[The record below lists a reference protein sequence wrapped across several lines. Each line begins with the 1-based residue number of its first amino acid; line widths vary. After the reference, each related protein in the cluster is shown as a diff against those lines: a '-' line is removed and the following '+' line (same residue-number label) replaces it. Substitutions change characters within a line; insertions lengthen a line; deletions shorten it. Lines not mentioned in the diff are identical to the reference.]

1 MIPFNNFTSKAREVV
16 RKAHELV
23 IERGQNNV
31 RPVHLLA
38 ALILQEE
45 SMVMGIIDKLGI
57 DTVLLTDQLIENMEG
72 SEGGGLA
79 APSYQIY
86 FTPDL
91 VKVLDESG
99 RMAAILRDEF
109 ISTEHLF
116 LALLEVPSQARDIL
130 MRFRINREDV
140 FRVIEEVRQHGPS
153 ERKEGAK
160 KSKVLDKYTRD
171 LTELALADKLDPVI
185 GRDNEL
191 RRTIEILSRRT
202 KNNPILIGEPGVG
215 KTAIAEGLAVRIAK
229 GDVPEY
235 LRDKRLVSLDLGM
248 LLAGTKY
255 RGEFEERLKNI
266 IKEIEK
272 SEGKIILFID
282 EIHTIV
288 GAGSAEGSVD
298 AANMLKPAL
307 ARGDLRAIGAT
318 TIKEYQKYIEKDQA
332 LARRFQPV
340 YVEEPTNEDAMAIL
354 RGLKEKYELHH
365 GVRITDS
372 AIQAAVNL
380 SSRYITDRFLPDK
393 AIDLVDEAA
402 SALRL
407 ELENKPGAL
416 EDAHRKIMRLE
427 IEREAL
433 NKDLSEHSSD
443 EKRAKARIKE
453 VEQAVADY
461 KESTKELELKWK
473 NEKETIGATRSIK
486 KELEILRLEATRAE
500 ARADLGSAAEIR
512 YGKIPV
518 KEKELV
524 TAEARLAK
532 LQKSRRVL
540 REEVTEQDIAG
551 VVSRWTGIPILRML
565 EEEAKKLLR
574 MEDTIKKRVLGQ
586 DEAIEKIA
594 NAVRRARAGIG
605 DTERPIGSF
614 IFLGPTGVG
623 KTELAKALAE
633 FMFNDEKSL
642 VRVDMSE
649 YMERHSVSKLIGS
662 PPGYVGYDEG
672 GGLTET
678 IRHRP
683 YSVILFDEIEKAHP
697 EVFNILLQV
706 LDSGRLTDSKSR
718 IVNFKNSLIILT
730 SNAGAEHLNK
740 MNSIGFSK
748 GLAGE
753 EVGGIDV
760 ERMKDKIMESLKD
773 HFRPEFLNRLD
784 DIIIFNVLSRSVVR
798 NIVNLQIK
806 IVQNRLID
814 KGVTL
819 TVCNEALDYLANKGY
834 DSNYGA
840 RPLKRL
846 IQDKILNKVAE
857 VLIAN
862 GVKGGGEVLVEL
874 NADKEIA
881 VTVRK
886 TGKVGKRHSS
896 PEHINQEGVA
906 LKV

>member
-255 RGEFEERLKNI
+255 RGEFEERLKNR

-862 GVKGGGEVLVEL
+862 GVKGGGEVLVEI

-881 VTVRK
+881 VTV
-886 TGKVGKRHSS
+886 
-896 PEHINQEGVA
+896 
-906 LKV
+906 

>member
-896 PEHINQEGVA
+896 PEHINQEVVA
-906 LKV
+906 LKL